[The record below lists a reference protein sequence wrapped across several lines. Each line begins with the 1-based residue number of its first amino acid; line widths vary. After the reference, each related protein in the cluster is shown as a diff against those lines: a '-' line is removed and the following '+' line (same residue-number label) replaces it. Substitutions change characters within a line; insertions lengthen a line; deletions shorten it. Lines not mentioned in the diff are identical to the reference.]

1 MCSTFEELEVYLSC
15 GGEVEFYYKGELYSI
30 SHNNEGWYLS
40 KYGDE
45 QYQKFM
51 DYEEL
56 LENAVIDSKKLEKYG
71 MRLKYSVSTRIMFC

>member
-1 MCSTFEELEVYLSC
+1 MLCSTFEELEVYLSC

-56 LENAVIDSKKLEKYG
+56 LENAVIDSKK
-71 MRLKYSVSTRIMFC
+71 TREIWNEVEV